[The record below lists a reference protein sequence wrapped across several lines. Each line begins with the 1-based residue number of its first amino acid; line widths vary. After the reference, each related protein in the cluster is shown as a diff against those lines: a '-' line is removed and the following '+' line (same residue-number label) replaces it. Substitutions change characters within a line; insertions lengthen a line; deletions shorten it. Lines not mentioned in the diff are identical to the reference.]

1 MKIKRVLAFTAALTL
16 MFSAYCQPVFAEGSP
31 TIVSSGTTEDID
43 DPEKEINWSLDDKG
57 TLTISGNGAP
67 YYADWETATFTHK
80 VKSVVVES
88 GITALPNM
96 AFDSYKELS
105 SVQLPDTLT
114 SIAGGAFQDCSGLT
128 EFTVPDSVTSMGYGI
143 FSNCENLKN
152 VTIGSSVET
161 MDADIFDRCYSLRTI
176 TFKNPKCKISKSPA
190 FKENILT
197 IRGYKGSTAEELAK
211 EYYQKFEAIDSD
223 YTADYTDFSKKST
236 IMGKTEDN
244 VLWKISRNKY
254 LSINGEGS
262 ADGVIKDAQWLA
274 AKDHFE
280 EISLLSNITSI
291 SEGAFRGCS
300 NLKGMTNTDEF
311 TSIGAMAFADCPKLE
326 QFYFP
331 DSLTSIG
338 AGAFKNCPS
347 LIDVYIPD
355 SVTEIGKDAFDS
367 TAVIYGSK
375 GTAAEKYAKDNGL
388 EFIDLSEP
396 APDTYEVVI
405 NFNLTPGDANCD
417 KTVDMSDAV
426 LIMQSLSNPSKYK
439 LTEQGRENADFDG
452 DGVTNGDALTIQKK
466 LLKLD

>member
-128 EFTVPDSVTSMGYGI
+128 EFTVPDSVTTIENIAFHG
-143 FSNCENLKN
+143 CENLKN
-152 VTIGSSVET
+152 VTIGSSVGTIGEGV
-161 MDADIFDRCYSLRTI
+161 FDVCASLSTI
-176 TFKNPKCKISKSPA
+176 TFKNPECIILESNT
-190 FKENILT
+190 FDVNLLT

-211 EYYQKFEAIDSD
+211 EHYQKFEAIDSD
-223 YTADYTDFSKKST
+223 YTADYTDFSKRST
-236 IMGKTEDN
+236 IGGKTEDN
-244 VLWKISRNKY
+244 MLWQISRNKY
-254 LSINGEGS
+254 LMINGEGS
-262 ADGVIKDAQWLA
+262 ADGVIKDAPWLA

-280 EISLLSNITSI
+280 EISLLANITSI

-300 NLKGMTNTDEF
+300 NLKG
-311 TSIGAMAFADCPKLE
+311 
-326 QFYFP
+326 
-331 DSLTSIG
+331 
-338 AGAFKNCPS
+338 
-347 LIDVYIPD
+347 V
-355 SVTEIGKDAFDS
+355 
-367 TAVIYGSK
+367 
-375 GTAAEKYAKDNGL
+375 
-388 EFIDLSEP
+388 LS
-396 APDTYEVVI
+396 
-405 NFNLTPGDANCD
+405 CD
-417 KTVDMSDAV
+417 
-426 LIMQSLSNPSKYK
+426 
-439 LTEQGRENADFDG
+439 
-452 DGVTNGDALTIQKK
+452 
-466 LLKLD
+466 

>member
-67 YYADWETATFTHK
+67 YYSDWLRETDQTAI
-80 VKSVVVES
+80 KSVVVEP
-88 GITALPNM
+88 GITAFQTHVF
-96 AFDSYKELS
+96 ASCTELT

-114 SIAGGAFQDCSGLT
+114 SISYGAFSLCLGLT
-128 EFTVPDSVTSMGYGI
+128 DLTVPDSVTSI
-143 FSNCENLKN
+143 EDKAFEFCENLKN

-161 MDADIFDRCYSLRTI
+161 IGKDVFDACASLSTI
-176 TFKNPKCKISKSPA
+176 TFKNPKCQIPESA
-190 FKENILT
+190 TFDVNLLT

-211 EYYQKFEAIDSD
+211 EHYQKFEAIDSD

-236 IMGKTEDN
+236 IGGKTDN
-244 VLWKISRNKY
+244 DLLWEITNNF
-254 LSINGEGS
+254 LTITGEKS
-262 ADGVIKDAQWLA
+262 ADGVIKDAPWLA
-274 AKDHFE
+274 AKDYFDTL
-280 EISLLSNITSI
+280 SLFHITSI

-300 NLKGMTNTDEF
+300 NLKGMSSSDEL

-326 QFYFP
+326 YADLS

-338 AGAFKNCPS
+338 ADAFKNCTS
-347 LIDVYIPD
+347 LTEVYIKEKTEKIDKTAFENCSPD
-355 SVTEIGKDAFDS
+355 LCINGYSGSYAEQFAKENNIKFDPIDIINSVSYIK
-367 TAVIYGSK
+367 
-375 GTAAEKYAKDNGL
+375 
-388 EFIDLSEP
+388 
-396 APDTYEVVI
+396 
-405 NFNLTPGDANCD
+405 GDANCD

>member
-16 MFSAYCQPVFAEGSP
+16 MFSAYCQPVFAEEAAV
-31 TIVSSGTTEDID
+31 VSSGTIEDAD
-43 DPEKEINWSLDDKG
+43 DPENKIAWSLDDKG

-67 YYADWETATFTHK
+67 YFPDWEAAILTHK

-96 AFDSYKELS
+96 AFACCTELT

-114 SIAGGAFQDCSGLT
+114 SIAGGAFQYCSGLT
-128 EFTVPDSVTSMGYGI
+128 DFTVPDSVTSMEYGI

-176 TFKNPKCKISKSPA
+176 TFKNPKCKISESSA
-190 FKENILT
+190 FDENILT

-223 YTADYTDFSKKST
+223 YTADYTDFSKRYT

-244 VLWKISRNKY
+244 VLWQISGNKY
-254 LSINGEGS
+254 LVINGERS
-262 ADGVIKDAQWLA
+262 ADGVIKDAPWLA

-280 EISLLSNITSI
+280 KISSLLNITSI

-300 NLKGMTNTDEF
+300 NLKGVLSADEF

-388 EFIDLSEP
+388 EFIEPSEP
-396 APDTYEVVI
+396 VPDTYEVVI

-417 KTVDMSDAV
+417 KNVDMSDAV

-439 LTEQGRENADFDG
+439 LTEQGRKNADFGG
-452 DGVTNGDALTIQKK
+452 DGITSGDALTIQKM